1 MKMCVGLSMAVSGD
15 SGLAGVWEALG
26 VASCSKSLVGKEA
39 GFDHGEDI
47 PLDDVLSS
55 VVAMVSEA
63 RDGILAFGVC
73 SFAPRT
79 GAVGGS

>member
-15 SGLAGVWEALG
+15 SGVTEVWEALG
-26 VASCSKSLVGKEA
+26 VASCSTSSVDKEA

-55 VVAMVSEA
+55 VVAMVSEH
-63 RDGILAFGVC
+63 RDDILAFGVC

-79 GAVGGS
+79 GAAGGS